1 MTQDAPEAVGRELIE
16 DVLAR
21 MRERGAR
28 VTSARRLLL
37 SVMLESR
44 GHRSAE
50 ELAADVQARAPE
62 VNLSTVYRNLDELE
76 RLKIVDR
83 THLGHGPATYH
94 LATATHGHLVCE
106 RCGSMTEVPDT
117 LFDALAE
124 TTRRDY
130 GFSIDPHRFAVIGI
144 CRDCQPEP
152 VTG

>member
-1 MTQDAPEAVGRELIE
+1 MTQDAPEAVSHELIE

-21 MRERGAR
+21 MRQHGAR

-37 SVMLESR
+37 SALLASSS
-44 GHRSAE
+44 HRSAE
-50 ELAADVQARAPE
+50 ELTADVQARAPE
-62 VNLSTVYRNLDELE
+62 VNLSTIYRNLDELE

-117 LFDALAE
+117 LFDDLGE
-124 TTRRDY
+124 MTRQRY
-130 GFSIDPHRFAVIGI
+130 GFAIDPHRFAVIGI
-144 CRDCQPEP
+144 CSDCQ
-152 VTG
+152 